1 MSSNFIEFCLA
12 ARDEENQK
20 RIKTFSIRK
29 DLTNKKLDQTQ
40 YSKEH
45 FIGEPEAEDILKI
58 IEEDKIVKIEFYPIL
73 KFKKESDMPDI
84 QESAFSVYIQKDN
97 REGIDQSIQEFENH
111 SFYIKRIRMD

>member
-73 KFKKESDMPDI
+73 KFKESDMPTFKNQLFRFTFKKI
-84 QESAFSVYIQKDN
+84 IERA
-97 REGIDQSIQEFENH
+97 
-111 SFYIKRIRMD
+111 